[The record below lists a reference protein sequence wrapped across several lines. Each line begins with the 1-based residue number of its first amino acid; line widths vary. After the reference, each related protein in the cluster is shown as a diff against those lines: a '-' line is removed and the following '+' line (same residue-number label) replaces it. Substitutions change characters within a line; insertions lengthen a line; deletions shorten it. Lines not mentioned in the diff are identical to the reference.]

1 MLKGIELLCIFISLF
16 LLPPPPSSLPPSLPL
31 SLHAQ
36 RWSKRYMA
44 VTADHLYI
52 SKEKGDKL
60 REEIFLK
67 DVTVAEN
74 STKNIN
80 HSFTVS

>member
-1 MLKGIELLCIFISLF
+1 MSFSPSLSP
-16 LLPPPPSSLPPSLPL
+16 LSPPSL
-31 SLHAQ
+31 SLHTQ